1 MMYVCENAL
10 SIRRGAQRSDV
21 SAYQLAYE
29 AVPVS
34 DSDHHLHGVQV
45 LQRLCQRCR
54 REVSVQLH
62 TSYVYV
68 CMYVLYVQYVKQ
80 AEFATCIYGSICLR
94 VCTYIRSSSMYSMCI
109 IVCLYVSV
117 GNATTSATSRLT
129 SHGVNRLVDLIHRC
143 YYNSGGQYIQEQNS
157 STMSLT
163 EVAMVAEKHIFTS
176 GNFHSPSSSRDFIY
190 S

>member
-1 MMYVCENAL
+1 MYVGFQSMLLLFLPRPAILFEVFPFKYFKRGYGPFSQEYGPHEIVLLLLLLFVYMYICIVCMYYVCMYVCENAL

-29 AVPVS
+29 AVPIS

-68 CMYVLYVQYVKQ
+68 CMYVQYVKQ
-80 AEFATCIYGSICLR
+80 AEFATCIYGSICLSI
-94 VCTYIRSSSMYSMCI
+94 CTYICTSSMCI
-109 IVCLYVSV
+109 IYVCLYLPLLLR
-117 GNATTSATSRLT
+117 GA
-129 SHGVNRLVDLIHRC
+129 G
-143 YYNSGGQYIQEQNS
+143 
-157 STMSLT
+157 
-163 EVAMVAEKHIFTS
+163 
-176 GNFHSPSSSRDFIY
+176 
-190 S
+190 

>member
-1 MMYVCENAL
+1 MYICTVCMYVCTYVCENAL

-80 AEFATCIYGSICLR
+80 AEFATCIYGSICLS
-94 VCTYIRSSSMYSMCI
+94 VCTYICTSSMYSMCI
-109 IVCLYVSV
+109 IYACLYVSV
-117 GNATTSATSRLT
+117 GNAMPLPLLLRA
-129 SHGVNRLVDLIHRC
+129 G
-143 YYNSGGQYIQEQNS
+143 
-157 STMSLT
+157 
-163 EVAMVAEKHIFTS
+163 
-176 GNFHSPSSSRDFIY
+176 
-190 S
+190 